1 MIKLRD
7 GSNNLRN
14 KIKID
19 SKFRTLGANTI
30 IFAIGNVFSKL
41 ILFFLMPLY
50 TSAMSP
56 TEYGFAELMNNGID
70 LLMPLATL
78 CLYEAVFR
86 FSIDVSL
93 IKKKEILSSSLK
105 IILII
110 NTLVLSISIL
120 LLFLLDSLYPILFS
134 FMLFAYSIRQLFA
147 QFSRGI
153 GKARFFAMSGILNAI
168 ILGISNVVLVGL
180 LSYGVNGYLFS
191 IALGNVSSAFYLYF
205 RANIKQFIDLKILD
219 KTLIKELLNFSI
231 PMIPNSI
238 SWWFA
243 NISTRYIL
251 VMFQGIAVAGIFTAI
266 SKLPSIINV
275 LSSIFQQAWQFS
287 ASKEISNKQA
297 SNFFT
302 KVFLAYYSLIIA
314 SCSLIITFIP
324 FISKFLLQGE
334 FFEAWNLIPLL
345 LVSAVL
351 NCFSVYFGSIYTASM
366 NNKMIMISTMVGACI
381 SVVSSFVLIPFI
393 GIIGAIISTN
403 LSYIVINLMRY
414 FDTKKY
420 IKLKI
425 NPFEVLG
432 SISILY
438 LQAFL
443 YLSFGLNS
451 FFYVLVIN
459 VVLLLIII
467 ILYLKGY
474 KKTNV

>member
-1 MIKLRD
+1 MIKLKD

-180 LSYGVNGYLFS
+180 LTYGVNGYLFS

-251 VMFQGIAVAGIFTAI
+251 VLFQGIAVAGIFTAI
-266 SKLPSIINV
+266 SKLPSVINV

-302 KVFLAYYSLIIA
+302 KVFLTYYSLIIA

-432 SISILY
+432 LISILY

-451 FFYVLVIN
+451 FLYVLIIN

-467 ILYLKGY
+467 TLYLKGY
-474 KKTNV
+474 KNINI

>member
-1 MIKLRD
+1 MKD

-302 KVFLAYYSLIIA
+302 KVFLTYYSLIIA

>member
-1 MIKLRD
+1 MIKLKD

-302 KVFLAYYSLIIA
+302 KVFLTYYSLIIA

>member
-1 MIKLRD
+1 MKD

-19 SKFRTLGANTI
+19 SKFRTLGSNTI

-120 LLFLLDSLYPILFS
+120 VLFLLDSLYPILFS

-219 KTLIKELLNFSI
+219 KTLIKELLTFSI

-302 KVFLAYYSLIIA
+302 KVFLTYYSLIIA
-314 SCSLIITFIP
+314 SCSLI
-324 FISKFLLQGE
+324 
-334 FFEAWNLIPLL
+334 
-345 LVSAVL
+345 
-351 NCFSVYFGSIYTASM
+351 
-366 NNKMIMISTMVGACI
+366 
-381 SVVSSFVLIPFI
+381 
-393 GIIGAIISTN
+393 
-403 LSYIVINLMRY
+403 
-414 FDTKKY
+414 
-420 IKLKI
+420 
-425 NPFEVLG
+425 
-432 SISILY
+432 
-438 LQAFL
+438 
-443 YLSFGLNS
+443 
-451 FFYVLVIN
+451 
-459 VVLLLIII
+459 
-467 ILYLKGY
+467 
-474 KKTNV
+474 

>member
-1 MIKLRD
+1 
-7 GSNNLRN
+7 
-14 KIKID
+14 
-19 SKFRTLGANTI
+19 
-30 IFAIGNVFSKL
+30 
-41 ILFFLMPLY
+41 
-50 TSAMSP
+50 
-56 TEYGFAELMNNGID
+56 
-70 LLMPLATL
+70 
-78 CLYEAVFR
+78 
-86 FSIDVSL
+86 
-93 IKKKEILSSSLK
+93 
-105 IILII
+105 
-110 NTLVLSISIL
+110 
-120 LLFLLDSLYPILFS
+120 
-134 FMLFAYSIRQLFA
+134 MLFAYSIRQLFA

-219 KTLIKELLNFSI
+219 KTLIKELLTFSI

-302 KVFLAYYSLIIA
+302 KVFLTYYSLIIA

-403 LSYIVINLMRY
+403 LSYIIINLMRY

-425 NPFEVLG
+425 NPFEVVGL
-432 SISILY
+432 ISILY

-451 FFYVLVIN
+451 FLYVLIIN

-467 ILYLKGY
+467 TLYLKGY